1 MNDRDETEGYRS
13 STTQVQPQAITTLE
27 TVPNEV
33 LHEIFLHV
41 APRYVGYDGFSF
53 PLSGP
58 DPLLPVAQVNRRFN
72 TVASPLLVR
81 DWYLRAAD
89 ESGARFVLHLL
100 KHPDLRSQVKLLAL
114 LEREFRPPAQ
124 GRTLIETY
132 VNRAPGAPG
141 DRWPESFCSTAE
153 LERLAQSAETT
164 CPKLACWVHE
174 DEEHSWADQIRQGLP
189 RAIAALA
196 LAWAT
201 ELQELHLMVDKG
213 TPAEPGLWM
222 MRLVKMAVSVLSPPG
237 GEGRGLPPPGV
248 FTKLRFVSLG
258 QRTYTSVIQFSGI
271 LDV

>member
-1 MNDRDETEGYRS
+1 MNDHDETEGHRS
-13 STTQVQPQAITTLE
+13 SMTQVQPQVIATLE

-41 APRYVGYDGFSF
+41 AAGHIGHDGFSF
-53 PLSGP
+53 PISVP
-58 DPLLPVAQVNRRFN
+58 HPLLPVAQVNRRFN

-81 DWYLRAAD
+81 NWHLRPAD
-89 ESGARFVLHLL
+89 ESGAKFVLHLL
-100 KHPDLRSQVKLLAL
+100 KHPDLRSQVKSLDLF
-114 LEREFRPPAQ
+114 EREFRPPARF
-124 GRTLIETY
+124 RTEIQTY
-132 VNRAPGAPG
+132 HNRAPGAPG

-164 CPKLACWVHE
+164 CPRLACWVHE

-201 ELQELHLMVDKG
+201 ELQELHLMVDEG

-222 MRLVKMAVSVLSPPG
+222 MRLVKMAVGVLSPLG
-237 GEGRGLPPPGV
+237 GEGPGLPPPSV

-258 QRTYTSVIQFSGI
+258 QSSTYTSVFSP
-271 LDV
+271 VAST